1 MSKIRVLLVDD
12 HPLFREALRLLLATS
27 NDVEVVGEASNG
39 QEALEQLN
47 VLEPDVVLMDISM
60 PVMGGPEAARR
71 MRRENP
77 NVRLLVVSQH
87 KESEYVVSM
96 LGAGA
101 AGFIPKTAPA
111 SDLLAAIKTVY
122 GGQAYL
128 HSSISD
134 SVLNAFHATS
144 SGNGGPDGYLTERE
158 LDVLV
163 LMAQGRDSRQIA
175 KTLSITLGTVF
186 RYQANCKA
194 KLGLRSRAALVAY
207 ALSNPRLTAPRQ
219 PREETHSP

>member
-1 MSKIRVLLVDD
+1 MPERSRPITIEAYRAIIVYELKTGQTVSKIRVLLVDD

-128 HSSISD
+128 HSSISGT
-134 SVLNAFHATS
+134 AKFC
-144 SGNGGPDGYLTERE
+144 YL
-158 LDVLV
+158 
-163 LMAQGRDSRQIA
+163 
-175 KTLSITLGTVF
+175 
-186 RYQANCKA
+186 
-194 KLGLRSRAALVAY
+194 
-207 ALSNPRLTAPRQ
+207 
-219 PREETHSP
+219 

>member
-1 MSKIRVLLVDD
+1 
-12 HPLFREALRLLLATS
+12 LATS

-60 PVMGGPEAARR
+60 PVMGGLEAARR

-77 NVRLLVVSQH
+77 NVRLLAVSQH

-96 LGAGA
+96 LGAGVV
-101 AGFIPKTAPA
+101 GFIPKMAPA

-122 GGQAYL
+122 GGQVYL
-128 HSSISD
+128 HSSISG
-134 SVLNAFHATS
+134 SVLNAFRATS
-144 SGNGGPDGYLTERE
+144 SGNGGPDGCLTERE
-158 LDVLV
+158 LDVLA

-175 KTLSITLGTVF
+175 EALSITVGTVF
-186 RYQANCKA
+186 KYQANCKA
-194 KLGLRSRAALVAY
+194 KLGLPSRAALVAY
-207 ALSNPRLTAPRQ
+207 ALSNPRPAAPDE
-219 PREETHSP
+219 PRPEIHST